1 MLTMSELFRA
11 LGSDFRCLGYPSSLG
26 APSRLM
32 RFIVNPSMHAV
43 TLVRASQRGSGRLF
57 PLIRLL
63 LVRRHA
69 IDMGRGIEI
78 GDALYLPHPFG
89 IVIAS
94 GVTIGS
100 AVRIYHHVTLGLKDG
115 GVPTIGSG
123 VTIYP
128 GSVVVGGISVGDGA
142 IIGANSFVCED
153 VSPGAVVRGS
163 ARRGRSDSGLE
174 R

>member
-1 MLTMSELFRA
+1 VLTMSELLHA
-11 LGSDFRCLGYPSSLG
+11 LRSDFRCLGYPSSLG
-26 APSRLM
+26 TVSKLM

-43 TLVRASQRGSGRLF
+43 TLVRASQRGGRRLF
-57 PLIRLL
+57 PLLRLL
-63 LVRRHA
+63 LIRRHA
-69 IDMGRGIEI
+69 MDIGRGIEI

-89 IVIAS
+89 IVIAA

-142 IIGANSFVCED
+142 MIGAHSFVSKD
-153 VSPGAVVRGS
+153 VPPGAVVRGS
-163 ARRGRSDSGLE
+163 VPSGRTGSVE

>member
-1 MLTMSELFRA
+1 MSELFRA

-26 APSRLM
+26 ALSRLM
-32 RFIVNPSMHAV
+32 RFIVNPSMHAI
-43 TLVRASQRGSGRLF
+43 TLIRVSQRGSRRLF

-69 IDMGRGIEI
+69 IDIGRGIEI

-94 GVTIGS
+94 GVTIGN
-100 AVRIYHHVTLGLKDG
+100 AAKIYHHVTLGTKDG
-115 GVPTIGSG
+115 GVPTIGAG
-123 VTIYP
+123 VTIYT

-142 IIGANSFVCED
+142 IIGANSFVCKD
-153 VSPGAVVRGS
+153 VPPGAVVRGS
-163 ARRGRSDSGLE
+163 ELSGRTDTAVE

>member
-1 MLTMSELFRA
+1 MSELFRT

-26 APSRLM
+26 ALSRLI

-43 TLVRASQRGSGRLF
+43 TLIRVSQRGRRLF

-69 IDMGRGIEI
+69 IDVGRGIEI
-78 GDALYLPHPFG
+78 GDALYLPHPVG

-94 GVTIGS
+94 GVTIGN
-100 AVRIYHHVTLGLKDG
+100 AVKIYHHVTLGLKG
-115 GVPTIGSG
+115 AGVPTIGSG
-123 VTIYP
+123 VTIYT

-142 IIGANSFVCED
+142 IIGANSFVCKD
-153 VSPGAVVRGS
+153 VAPGAVVRGS
-163 ARRGRSDSGLE
+163 ELSGRIDTAVE